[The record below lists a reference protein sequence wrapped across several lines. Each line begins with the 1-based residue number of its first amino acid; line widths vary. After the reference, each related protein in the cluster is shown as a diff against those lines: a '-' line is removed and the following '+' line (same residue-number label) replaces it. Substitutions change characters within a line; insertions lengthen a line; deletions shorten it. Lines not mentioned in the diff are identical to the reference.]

1 MNKGVKLLILSMTIV
16 IILLAAGL
24 YLFYQKSLESAE
36 DEPSVDEMLANS
48 LEIPELTTNLAS
60 NHFIRI
66 AFTIQTDSKKA
77 KEELEKREFQV
88 NNTIIKQLSGMEAED
103 LEGTE
108 GKIKL
113 EELLKSAFNSLL
125 DEGKVEQVYITS
137 AIIQ

>member
-1 MNKGVKLLILSMTIV
+1 MNKGVKLLIISMTIV

-36 DEPSVDEMLANS
+36 DEHSVDVIVANS